1 MEFTCDWYFSSLEK
15 SPYRRINEIF
25 TYCSMMYPVSEENYW
40 EEHGEEGFNLPTY
53 MERKTRFI
61 YMFMPS
67 FWLLSL
73 SLSLFLSLSL
83 SPLISLQ
90 VWIQKFWKWL
100 RSKRGDEMNLKEI
113 KHVYRLHLFQ
123 LFSLLNFYLCL
134 VSVIL

>member
-15 SPYRRINEIF
+15 SPYRRINEIL

-61 YMFMPS
+61 YMFS
-67 FWLLSL
+67 LCHIFGYSL
-73 SLSLFLSLSL
+73 SLSLSL

-100 RSKRGDEMNLKEI
+100 RSKRGDEMNLIYMYI
-113 KHVYRLHLFQ
+113 KKSNMCIDYIYFSFFPYWISIYAWFQ
-123 LFSLLNFYLCL
+123 
-134 VSVIL
+134 